1 MQTRRVL
8 AASAIAAALT
18 FAVGPAHAGNPF
30 DSGPIADFMNIFREQ
45 AIPRQTV
52 AWKGAARRRWTP

>member
-8 AASAIAAALT
+8 AAPALAAALT
-18 FAVGPAHAGNPF
+18 FAVSPAQAGNPF

-45 AIPRQTV
+45 AIP
-52 AWKGAARRRWTP
+52 ARE